1 MRGVIGLRIV
11 DWNISYAGDI
21 KNKMC
26 YLETLLTDNSIVILQ
41 EVKPHAYEYIV
52 QLFKDRYNMI
62 YSLDY
67 RKPGKYDSDARK
79 LGVLVL
85 VSKGVTI
92 IDSGV
97 VERSLF
103 PDRTVYATL
112 EADGKLVKVL
122 ALHSLTGCAYYRAK
136 SVQYESLA
144 EFIDEYCPNVIGIDA
159 NEPQID
165 HYDVHQMKF
174 FDNGPGAE
182 KFFYKTISLGLT
194 DAYIRFNGIAGY
206 EEGKP
211 LITSHHIRKKGT
223 VRYDFLFVS
232 ENFNV
237 NNCSYFYDEAISAG
251 SDHAIIISDITF

>member
-1 MRGVIGLRIV
+1 MRIV

-52 QLFKDRYNMI
+52 QLFQDRYNMI

-67 RKPGKYDSDARK
+67 RKPGKFDSDARK

-112 EADGKLVKVL
+112 
-122 ALHSLTGCAYYRAK
+122 
-136 SVQYESLA
+136 
-144 EFIDEYCPNVIGIDA
+144 
-159 NEPQID
+159 
-165 HYDVHQMKF
+165 
-174 FDNGPGAE
+174 
-182 KFFYKTISLGLT
+182 
-194 DAYIRFNGIAGY
+194 RF
-206 EEGKP
+206 
-211 LITSHHIRKKGT
+211 
-223 VRYDFLFVS
+223 
-232 ENFNV
+232 
-237 NNCSYFYDEAISAG
+237 
-251 SDHAIIISDITF
+251 